1 MQTGKESK
9 RTKGDYA
16 TRYRFP
22 FGAGGGGDVLASSPG
37 VPSTRLSWAG
47 GVVGHRLVIVMSLF
61 LPLLLLVDSTFY
73 LYSLSLLSCE
83 LAQMKLTCTV

>member
-1 MQTGKESK
+1 
-9 RTKGDYA
+9 
-16 TRYRFP
+16 
-22 FGAGGGGDVLASSPG
+22 
-37 VPSTRLSWAG
+37 
-47 GVVGHRLVIVMSLF
+47 MSLF